1 MIDQERLAETFKK
14 LVIIDSISREE
25 ARISDAICE
34 MLSAFNPEILVD
46 GAAEKTGSDT
56 GNLIIRIPGSR
67 NAPPL
72 MLNAHMD
79 TVQPGKGVEPEL
91 HDGVFTSRGDTILGA
106 DDKSAIAIII
116 EALRVIHEAGI
127 AHAPIELVFT
137 ICEEIGLLG
146 AKNLNFDLITSPFG
160 YALDTSDTDVII
172 NRAPAA
178 NQFEINLYGKDAHA
192 GADPEH
198 GINAIHLASQAI
210 AGLSLGRIDAET
222 TCNIGVIEA
231 RGATN
236 IVPKHV
242 RIKGEVRSHSED
254 TLKQVTDTIMAA
266 FDKVVTDYR
275 NQHQLDLLPKFE
287 VSVHKE
293 FPSTQIP
300 EDHPVVALAQKA
312 AAGLG
317 RTLAPKRTGGG
328 SDANIFFENGIVTG
342 VIGTGMTD
350 IHSTRESIRVAD
362 MVKSA
367 ELLVE
372 IIQKYSE
379 SAD

>member
-14 LVIIDSISREE
+14 LVMIDSISREE

-34 MLSAFNPEILVD
+34 MLSSFHPEILVD
-46 GAAEKTGSDT
+46 GAAGKTGSDT
-56 GNLIIRIPGSR
+56 GNLIIRIAGTR
-67 NAPPL
+67 NAPAL

-91 HDGVFTSRGDTILGA
+91 HDGVFTSRGETILGA

-116 EALRVIHEAGI
+116 EALQTIHEKGLP
-127 AHAPIELVFT
+127 HGPIELVFT

-146 AKNLNFDLITSPFG
+146 AKNLDFDLITAPFG
-160 YALDTSDTDVII
+160 YALDTAETDVII
-172 NRAPAA
+172 TRAPAA

-192 GADPEH
+192 GADPEQ
-198 GINAIHLASQAI
+198 GINAIQLASRAI
-210 AGLSLGRIDAET
+210 AGLSLGRIDPET

-231 RGATN
+231 GGATN

-242 RIKGEVRSHSED
+242 LLKGEVRSHSED
-254 TLKQVTDTIMAA
+254 TLKQVTNTIMAA

-275 NQHQLDLLPKFE
+275 NQHQLDELPKFE
-287 VSVHKE
+287 ASIHEE
-293 FPSTQIP
+293 FPATQITD
-300 EDHPVVALAQKA
+300 DHPVVVLAQKA
-312 AAGLG
+312 AAGIG
-317 RTLAPKRTGGG
+317 RAITTKRTGGG
-328 SDANIFFENGIVTG
+328 SDANIFFKNGIVTG

-372 IIQKYSE
+372 IIQKHSE
-379 SAD
+379 PVE